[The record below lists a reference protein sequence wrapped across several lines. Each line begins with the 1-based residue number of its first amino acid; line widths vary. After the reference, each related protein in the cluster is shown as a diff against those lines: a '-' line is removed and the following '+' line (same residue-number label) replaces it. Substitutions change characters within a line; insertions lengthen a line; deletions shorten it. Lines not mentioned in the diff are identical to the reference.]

1 MKPNNTIE
9 VKVEDVRFDVSM
21 DGDCPQDMFIDG
33 VWLVGSVQELSCVL
47 DPKVYDAIE
56 EAARQEIIE
65 RQYDGAIERYMED
78 CIGS

>member
-9 VKVEDVRFDVSM
+9 VKVEDVRFDVQM
-21 DGDCPQDMFIDG
+21 DGDCPQDMFADG

-56 EAARQEIIE
+56 GAARQEIIE
-65 RQYDGAIERYMED
+65 RQYEGAIDRYTEE
-78 CIGS
+78 CIGL

>member
-9 VKVEDVRFDVSM
+9 VKVEDVRFDVHM
-21 DGDCPQDMFIDG
+21 DGDNPQDIFADG
-33 VWLVGSVQELSCVL
+33 IWIVGSVQELSCVL

-65 RQYDGAIERYMED
+65 RQYEGAIERYMED

>member
-65 RQYDGAIERYMED
+65 RQYDGAIERYMEE

>member
-21 DGDCPQDMFIDG
+21 DGDNAQEMYMDG

-47 DPKVYDAIE
+47 DPMVYCAIE
-56 EAARQEIIE
+56 EAACQEIME
-65 RQYDGAIERYMED
+65 RQYDGAIERYMEE
-78 CIGS
+78 CTG

>member
-9 VKVEDVRFDVSM
+9 VKVEDVRFDVSI
-21 DGDCPQDMFIDG
+21 DGDDPKEPYMDG

-65 RQYDGAIERYMED
+65 RQYEGAIDRYMEE
-78 CIGS
+78 CTGS

>member
-21 DGDCPQDMFIDG
+21 DGDCPQDMFADG

-47 DPKVYDAIE
+47 DPMVYCAIE
-56 EAARQEIIE
+56 EAACQEIME
-65 RQYDGAIERYMED
+65 RQYEGAIDRYTEE